1 MLPLQVAFALL
12 AFVAAAGLLLT
23 GSVAAIV
30 GYHVVFAIGVL
41 PLILAAMAHFV
52 PVLTRSGPAG
62 AWVRAIALA
71 ALPGGFLVVL
81 YFSAPQSAPAAHY
94 LGALVSGS
102 AVVALAIWAW
112 RLRRKTI
119 GAPHPGLDWYLA
131 ALACLFIGLCAIL
144 AGHWLPGQR
153 AALRLLHL
161 HLNTL
166 GFIGITA
173 LGTLQV
179 LLPTAAQK
187 PDPGVA
193 ARMRRHLKWMVAGTL
208 ATACAAAWHP
218 PLAWIGALLLAVPL
232 AGIVNA
238 WRQLYAPQIF
248 TLHGAM
254 PSLAAALAGFM
265 AVLALGAAH
274 GYFRIGANP
283 IAAFIIAFLMPLV
296 TGAVSYL
303 LPLWLRPGHQTGWHR
318 EVRKRLGLGSGA
330 RALILLAG
338 GLMAGMGFE
347 AGWALALFAAG
358 AFVVQIILA
367 LALTGTAETQRQTPQ

>member
-1 MLPLQVAFALL
+1 MPFQVAFTLL
-12 AFVAAAGLLLT
+12 TFVAASSLFPAGR
-23 GSVAAIV
+23 SAAIV
-30 GYHVVFAIGVL
+30 GYHIVFAIGIL

-62 AWVRAIALA
+62 PLLRAVPLA

-81 YFSAPQSAPAAHY
+81 YFSYPQFTPTAHY
-94 LGALVSGS
+94 LGAIFSGS
-102 AVVALAIWAW
+102 AVIALALWVW

-119 GAPHPGLDWYLA
+119 GAPHPCLDWYLA
-131 ALACLFIGLCAIL
+131 ALACLFAGLCAIII
-144 AGHWLPGQR
+144 GRWLPGQR

-166 GFIGITA
+166 GFVGITA

-193 ARMRRHLKWMVAGTL
+193 ARMRRHLKWIGAGTL

-218 PLAWIGALLLAVPL
+218 ALAWIGLVLLAVPL
-232 AGIVNA
+232 AGIFNA
-238 WRQLYAPQIF
+238 WRKLYAPQIF
-248 TLHGAM
+248 TPHGAM
-254 PSLAAALAGFM
+254 PSLAAALTGFM
-265 AVLALGAAH
+265 AVLALGTAH
-274 GYFRIGANP
+274 GTFRIGFNP
-283 IAAFIIAFLMPLV
+283 VAAFIVAFLMPLV

-303 LPLWLRPGHQTGWHR
+303 LPLWLRPGRQTAWHQA
-318 EVRKRLGLGSGA
+318 VRKHLGFGSGA

-338 GLMAGMGFE
+338 GLMAGLGSE
-347 AGWALALFAAG
+347 AGWTLALFAAG

-367 LALTGTAETQRQTPQ
+367 LALAGTAGTERQGPI